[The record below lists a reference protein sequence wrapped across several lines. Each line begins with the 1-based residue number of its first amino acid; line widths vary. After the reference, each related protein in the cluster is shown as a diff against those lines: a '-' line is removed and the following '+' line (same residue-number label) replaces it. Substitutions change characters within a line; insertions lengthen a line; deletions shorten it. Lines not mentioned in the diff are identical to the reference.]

1 MEGYEIM
8 TQDWRARRPALFLDR
23 DGTLIEDEGYTV
35 RVEDLRWLPGAIE
48 AIRHANKMGALV
60 FVVTNQS
67 GIARGLYSEADMR
80 AFHAHML
87 AQLAEHGARI
97 DAFYHCP
104 YHPDG
109 TVARL
114 AHADHPDR
122 KPAPGML
129 RRALTEFP
137 VDPARSVMIGDKDLD
152 VEAGVR
158 AGVRSVK
165 VAPGALLDAVRHE
178 LAAAIARNSRA
189 APDGIAQ
196 AAREARAWL
205 FDTAFPFWWTTGFDR
220 RTGCFHEQIAR
231 TGAPVAMPR
240 RVRVQARQTF
250 VYARAGRLGW
260 DGPWRE
266 AVEAGLGVL
275 LERGLNPDG
284 GTRHLLSNDGVP
296 IDDRRDLYDLA
307 FVLLALAEGGAA
319 LGGHAPAFAAANR
332 LVEWLDANWVHPEGG
347 YREGEID
354 PSLPRRQ
361 NPHMHLLEALLA
373 LHAATDEDA
382 HLHRA
387 QRLGTLARERLYRP
401 DHCALPEYFA
411 DDLGPFPGETGE
423 VIEPGHQF
431 EWCYLLGEL
440 AERSGA
446 VDPVAEALR
455 ATGEIYGVDH
465 ATGMVHEEVYLDG
478 RSRKTSSRL
487 WTHTERLKASL
498 KRFARTGDPAASA
511 AACQAFEM
519 MMSYRLPENPAL
531 WSERRTAEGGFVDQA
546 VPASSL
552 YHITF
557 ALSEL
562 IAAGERLDGDA

>member
-1 MEGYEIM
+1 M
-8 TQDWRARRPALFLDR
+8 TQDWRVRRPALFLDR
-23 DGTLIEDEGYTV
+23 DGTLIEDDGYTV
-35 RVEDLRWLPGAIE
+35 RAEDLRWLPGAIE
-48 AIRHANKMGALV
+48 AILYANDMGALV

-67 GIARGLYSEADMR
+67 GIARGLYSEADMH
-80 AFHAHML
+80 AFHAHMR

-109 TVARL
+109 TVARF

-129 RRALTEFP
+129 RRAFTEFP
-137 VDPARSVMIGDKDLD
+137 ADAARSVMIGDRDLD

-158 AGVRSVK
+158 AGMRGVK
-165 VAPGALLDAVRHE
+165 VAPGTLLETVRRE
-178 LAAAIARNSRA
+178 LATAIAQQAKAAPGGIARA
-189 APDGIAQ
+189 ARD
-196 AAREARAWL
+196 ARAWL
-205 FDTAFPFWWTTGFDR
+205 FDTAFPFWWDSGFDR

-231 TGAPVAMPR
+231 TGEPVAMPR

-319 LGGHAPAFAAANR
+319 LGGHPPAFAAANR
-332 LVEWLDANWVHPEGG
+332 LVEWLDANWRHPEGG

-354 PSLPRRQ
+354 PPLPRRQ

-373 LHAATDEDA
+373 LHAATGDDA
-382 HLHRA
+382 YLRRA
-387 QRLGTLARERLYRP
+387 QRLGTLARERLYRA

-411 DDLGPFPGETGE
+411 DDFGPYPDEIGE

-431 EWCYLLGEL
+431 EWSYLLAEL
-440 AERSGA
+440 AERSDA
-446 VDPVAEALR
+446 VDPVAETLR
-455 ATGEIYGVDH
+455 VTGEVYGVDH
-465 ATGMVHEEVYLDG
+465 ASGMIHEELNLDG
-478 RSRKTSSRL
+478 RARKTSSRL

-498 KRFARTGDPAASA
+498 KRFARTGDAAASA

-519 MMSYRLPENPAL
+519 IMAYRLPENSAL
-531 WSERRTAEGGFVDQA
+531 WSERRTPEGGFVDQT

-562 IAAGERLDGDA
+562 IAAGEPVDGGA